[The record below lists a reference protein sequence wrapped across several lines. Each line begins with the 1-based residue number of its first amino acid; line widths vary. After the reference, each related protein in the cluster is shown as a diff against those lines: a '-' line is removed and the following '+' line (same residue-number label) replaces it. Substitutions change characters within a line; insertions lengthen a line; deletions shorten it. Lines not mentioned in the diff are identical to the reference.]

1 MSNPTPLG
9 VPAVNEED
17 KALDEERISGNSR
30 SARKNIV
37 FAFAVVLALLL
48 AWTVRSVLLLVY
60 VSALFAVVLM
70 PIVHWTMG
78 LKLGKWSLGRVKT
91 ILLLVLVVATGLTL
105 FATFALPPVARDLQ
119 QFAAELPS
127 RMPSFIS
134 RAQSIPGV
142 RHVNLNSV
150 AAKFQDMASGFAT
163 YVFMSIGNWAAKLLD
178 VISGVVLTIYFMLEG
193 QDAYAWG
200 LSLFPPR
207 PRRRLDRTLQR
218 AKLRMGKWLLAQ
230 GALMLILFVLSTIV
244 FVLLHIRYA
253 YALGVLMGLFNIVP
267 VAGAMVSMAFV
278 LLAAGVDSWSRVVGA
293 LIFYAIWVQLENSYL
308 IPKVMKSSVDLGGL
322 TVLISLLLGA
332 AVAGIVGALVS
343 VPTAVLVTVLMDE
356 YLVYRDPSPEDPA
369 VTT

>member
-1 MSNPTPLG
+1 MSDPTTGIP
-9 VPAVNEED
+9 VVNRDE
-17 KALDEERISGNSR
+17 ALVEAQISAGAR
-30 SARKNIV
+30 STRRNIV
-37 FAFAVVLALLL
+37 FAIAVVLTLLL

-70 PIVHWTMG
+70 PIVEWTMG
-78 LKLGKWSLGRVKT
+78 LKLGKWSLGRVQT
-91 ILLLVLVVATGLTL
+91 ILLLVLAVATGLTL
-105 FATFALPPVARDLQ
+105 FATIALPPVARDLQ
-119 QFAAELPS
+119 QFATELPS
-127 RMPSFIS
+127 RMPTFIG
-134 RAQSIPGV
+134 RAQSIPGI
-142 RHVNLNSV
+142 RHVNLNAV
-150 AAKFQDMASGFAT
+150 GAKFQDMASGFAT
-163 YVFMSIGNWAAKLLD
+163 YVFMSIGNWAAKVLD

-193 QDAYAWG
+193 QEAYAWV

-207 PRRRLDRTLQR
+207 PRSRLDRTLQR

-230 GALMLILFVLSTIV
+230 GALMVILFVLSTIV

-278 LLAAGVDSWSRVVGA
+278 LLAAGVDSWGRALGA
-293 LIFYAIWVQLENSYL
+293 LIFYGVWVQLENSYL

-332 AVAGIVGALVS
+332 AFAGIVGALVS

-356 YLVYRDPSPEDPA
+356 YLVYRDPSPEDSLLTP
-369 VTT
+369 